1 MADYYRTPDGFNINI
16 QTVEQQ
22 SGIMKKGS
30 ANIYDVLEA
39 TQKRM
44 RYMLD
49 TKLWE
54 SDAARAIVEKFEALR
69 PKIEEQRRDL
79 AEFCKFLD
87 KSVEH
92 YRKTEAERLGDAGTV
107 GG

>member
-1 MADYYRTPDGFNINI
+1 MADTYRTPDGFNINI
-16 QTVEQQ
+16 PVVEQQ

-30 ANIYDVLEA
+30 ATIYDVLEA

-54 SDAARAIVEKFEALR
+54 SDAARKIVEKFEALR

-79 AEFCKFLD
+79 AAFCKFLD
-87 KSVEH
+87 DSVRT
-92 YRKTEAERLGDAGTV
+92 YRETELGRVQDGAR
-107 GG
+107 